1 MANSKSGD
9 SSLDR
14 WVRILQSFDP
24 EVPAMTVRELAAR
37 AGLPLATAYRLVDQL
52 VGHDFLRR
60 DDGGRVRLGLG
71 LWELASRSSTALDL
85 REAAM
90 PYMEDVQAVVG
101 QHTQLGVL
109 SDDEVLFIER
119 LSGRDSVVNQ
129 ARVAGRLPIH
139 KSSSGVVLL
148 AFSPSQVQEGYLAR
162 HPQAGLPGQGGPDG
176 FRRVLA
182 EVRAQGFASFDGL
195 VDADTMGIAVPVRGR
210 GNAATAALG
219 VVVARGSGSVQSVLP
234 ALLTGARGIA
244 RAIGEQPGH
253 APRIPIH

>member
-1 MANSKSGD
+1 M
-9 SSLDR
+9 
-14 WVRILQSFDP
+14 
-24 EVPAMTVRELAAR
+24 RELAAR

-52 VGHDFLRR
+52 GGHDFLRR

-71 LWELASRSSTALDL
+71 LGELASRSSTALDL

-109 SDDEVLFIER
+109 RHDDVLFIER

-139 KSSSGVVLL
+139 KSSSGVV
-148 AFSPSQVQEGYLAR
+148 
-162 HPQAGLPGQGGPDG
+162 
-176 FRRVLA
+176 
-182 EVRAQGFASFDGL
+182 
-195 VDADTMGIAVPVRGR
+195 
-210 GNAATAALG
+210 
-219 VVVARGSGSVQSVLP
+219 VARGSGSVQSVLP

-244 RAIGEQPGH
+244 RAMGEQPGQ
-253 APRIPIH
+253 ALRIPIH